1 MTESGRDKRR
11 HPRRKVMK
19 SAKVFFNN
27 GKSVYDC
34 GVRDW
39 SESGARLV
47 FPDLT
52 PVPRRFILQLTDGTD
67 HPCEVVRAQGPIV
80 GVRFVGK

>member
-1 MTESGRDKRR
+1 MTDKGRDKRR
-11 HPRRKVMK
+11 HPRRKVLK
-19 SAKVFFNN
+19 SAKAYINQ

-52 PVPRRFILQLTDGTD
+52 PVPRRFILRLSDGSD
-67 HPCEVVRAQGPIV
+67 HPCEVVRADGPIV